1 MIRPY
6 FISVDVSVGGNLEG
20 KFVGLLVESTVSD
33 SPGRID
39 MVEIMPVNLLAT
51 LMSTYNPLQLYV
63 TPFLL
68 SWRHQLQYQYDFVKV
83 YTADIV
89 DPFVLRSYLVYCSR
103 SCFK

>member
-51 LMSTYNPLQLYV
+51 LMSIYI
-63 TPFLL
+63 LL

-89 DPFVLRSYLVYCSR
+89 DPFKRLYMKIGL
-103 SCFK
+103 